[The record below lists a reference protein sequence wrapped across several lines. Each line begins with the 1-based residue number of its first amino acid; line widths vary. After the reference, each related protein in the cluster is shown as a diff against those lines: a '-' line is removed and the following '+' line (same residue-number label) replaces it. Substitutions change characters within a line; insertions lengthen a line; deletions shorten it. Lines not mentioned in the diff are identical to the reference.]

1 MQLADIL
8 ALNCRG
14 EIIYDNWF
22 PEATDGCTSFALIDD
37 AAGDGHVYAGQNW
50 DWRHAIRDTV
60 VVLRVVQPPK
70 PTLIMQ
76 VEAGQIGRHGANSAG
91 LALNANGLGGRFDDA
106 VGMPQTI
113 IRRAVLDAPNLADA
127 LKILTWTKAHI
138 PSNALVTHRDG
149 FSIDIETTPGGHG
162 WEYAV
167 NGLLVHGNHYQ
178 VLSRQP
184 PPLVS
189 PDSLIRVPQAR
200 KGLAKAAVCEKSRRR
215 AYGDPRRDV
224 GSPRTSR
231 FPVRSSGRAAAGRR
245 AVVDHAVELRRPHHR
260 RVLRRPGITVREPV
274 RADPVQP
281 LPMTVSLRTELGHVQ
296 AVDHAD
302 QQLLVGERVLLDQT
316 AGLGRVPLEE
326 RGQDLPVLVEGL
338 LGATIRLP
346 VGGLEDRE
354 GIAHLDRDAGEELV
368 HAGAAVQPDHG
379 LMEGEITPYDVV
391 GATGAG
397 RGLEVA
403 ERVPELL
410 ATAGR

>member
-1 MQLADIL
+1 MQSPRVIEVSSPSAHERGVHYGSAAADLIARAIDYYRAGFAHQAGLGWDQVLDHIQPWQLLIERDFPEILDELAGVAAGAGVQLADIL

-22 PEATDGCTSFALIDD
+22 HEETDGCTSFALTDD

-76 VEAGQIGRHGANSAG
+76 VEAGQIGRHGANSTG

-178 VLSRQP
+178 VLNDNHR
-184 PPLVS
+184 LVS

-200 KGLAKAAVCEKSRRR
+200 KGLAKAAVCEKSE
-215 AYGDPRRDV
+215 DV
-224 GSPRTSR
+224 RTAIHAAMSDHLGHPDSLCAHPDERLPAVEQWSTTLSSCVDLTTGEYFVAPGSPCES
-231 FPVRSSGRAAAGRR
+231 PY
-245 AVVDHAVELRRPHHR
+245 ELIPFN
-260 RVLRRPGITVREPV
+260 LY
-274 RADPVQP
+274 Q
-281 LPMTVSLRTELGHVQ
+281 
-296 AVDHAD
+296 
-302 QQLLVGERVLLDQT
+302 
-316 AGLGRVPLEE
+316 
-326 RGQDLPVLVEGL
+326 
-338 LGATIRLP
+338 
-346 VGGLEDRE
+346 
-354 GIAHLDRDAGEELV
+354 
-368 HAGAAVQPDHG
+368 
-379 LMEGEITPYDVV
+379 
-391 GATGAG
+391 
-397 RGLEVA
+397 
-403 ERVPELL
+403 
-410 ATAGR
+410 